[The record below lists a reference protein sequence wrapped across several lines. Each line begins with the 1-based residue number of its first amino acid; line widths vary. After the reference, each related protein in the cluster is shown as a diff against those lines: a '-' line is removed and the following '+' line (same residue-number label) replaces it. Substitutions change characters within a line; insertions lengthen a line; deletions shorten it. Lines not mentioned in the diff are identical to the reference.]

1 MNTRISPLKGY
12 LLAAMIG
19 AVGGGLLV
27 ALATKAIPMA
37 MSKMMSGM
45 MLQMMGQIRKNGFDP
60 TEMCKKVMKGFAESQ
75 SEEVP
80 NSRVE

>member
-27 ALATKAIPMA
+27 ALATKAVPIA

-75 SEEVP
+75 PEEVP
-80 NSRVE
+80 SSRVE

>member
-1 MNTRISPLKGY
+1 
-12 LLAAMIG
+12 
-19 AVGGGLLV
+19 
-27 ALATKAIPMA
+27 

-75 SEEVP
+75 PEEVP
-80 NSRVE
+80 SSRVE

>member
-27 ALATKAIPMA
+27 ALATKAVPMA
-37 MSKMMSGM
+37 MSKMMSGI

-75 SEEVP
+75 PEEVP
-80 NSRVE
+80 SSRVE